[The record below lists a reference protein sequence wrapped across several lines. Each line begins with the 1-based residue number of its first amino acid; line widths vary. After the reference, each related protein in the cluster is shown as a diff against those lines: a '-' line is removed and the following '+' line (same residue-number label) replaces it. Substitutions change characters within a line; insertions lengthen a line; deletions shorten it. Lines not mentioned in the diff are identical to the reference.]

1 MSDNAWT
8 YVKNKELARILAE
21 RQIRHL
27 TIRPHRPQTNGK
39 VERFQ
44 QTMARE
50 WAYGLTYRTSADRA
64 RALPH
69 WLAYYNEARP
79 HSSIGDRPPIS
90 RVHDVSG

>member
-1 MSDNAWT
+1 MSDNAWA
-8 YVKNKELARILAE
+8 YAKNKELAQLLAE
-21 RQIRHL
+21 RRMRHL
-27 TIRPHRPQTNGK
+27 LIRPRRPQTNGK

-50 WAYGLTYRTSADRA
+50 WAYGLTYGTSDDRA

-69 WLAYYNEARP
+69 WLNYYNEQRP